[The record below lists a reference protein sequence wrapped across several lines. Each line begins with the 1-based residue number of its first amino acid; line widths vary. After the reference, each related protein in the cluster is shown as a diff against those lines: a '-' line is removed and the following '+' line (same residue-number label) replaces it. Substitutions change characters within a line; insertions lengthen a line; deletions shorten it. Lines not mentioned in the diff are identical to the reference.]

1 MTGAKMTRIKS
12 LDIVTS
18 AKNEEENIA
27 ELYSRIS
34 NTVSGTGILWR
45 LIICDNFSS
54 DNTWGV
60 IQALSSKNDNVLG
73 LRMSRDFGFE
83 GAIAAAIKQC
93 DADAVVMMAS
103 DLQDPPEAILRFLDE
118 FELGFDHV
126 YQLVSDRPGSSLL
139 RKANSKLFY
148 ALASRMSKGLIQPN
162 SSIFRIMSRDMV
174 SNLNRMGERNRFVR
188 ALVMYLG
195 FKSKGI
201 SIPRESRNKGK
212 SKANTRHVLGLAL
225 KGILSNS
232 YGLLDLVGYFGIA
245 VSALALT
252 TTLVFAIIWLF
263 IGVPFAGFGLLTGI
277 VLLGFGFTFLA
288 LGIIAQYLSLIYEE
302 VKGRP
307 NFVVME
313 ATRELKK

>member
-1 MTGAKMTRIKS
+1 MAQIRT

-18 AKNEEENIA
+18 AKNEEENVE
-27 ELYSRIS
+27 ELYSRIEVALS
-34 NTVSGTGILWR
+34 NKRISWR

-54 DNTWGV
+54 DSTWNV
-60 IQALSSKNDNVLG
+60 IKGLATKHDNVLG

-83 GAIAAAIKQC
+83 GAIAAALRES

-103 DLQDPPEAILRFLDE
+103 DLQDPPEAILQFLDE
-118 FELGFDHV
+118 FESGFDHV
-126 YQLVSDRPGSSLL
+126 YQLVSDRPGSTFL
-139 RKANSKLFY
+139 RKLNSRIFY
-148 ALASRMSKGLIQPN
+148 AVASRMSKGLIQPN

-174 SNLNRMGERNRFVR
+174 SNLNRMEERNRFVR

-195 FKSKGI
+195 FKSKGVM
-201 SIPRESRNKGK
+201 IPRESRNKGK

-232 YGLLDLVGYFGIA
+232 YGLLDLVGYFGIG
-245 VSALALT
+245 VSAIALT
-252 TTLVFAIIWLF
+252 TTFIFAVVWLF
-263 IGVPFAGFGLLTGI
+263 VGVPFAGFGLLTGI

-307 NFVVME
+307 NFVVMDS
-313 ATRELKK
+313 TRELKND